1 MKTYQDIDEKLIKKF
16 NKALYRG
23 KNSPFK
29 RCLDSL
35 SQRMFDD
42 RELAK
47 IDNAPVFKIK
57 KI

>member
-1 MKTYQDIDEKLIKKF
+1 MTTYEDINDDIIRKA

-23 KNSPFK
+23 KQSPFK

-35 SQRMFDD
+35 SQKMFDD